1 MTDVI
6 FFGFAEVQTRF
17 TLKNASLL
25 TKLLANDLC

>member
-1 MTDVI
+1 MIDMI
-6 FFGFAEVQTRF
+6 FFDFAEVQTRF